1 MKQYVFDALQQRHQT
16 ARWHNLE
23 DHKAD
28 RNYPK
33 HTVWPV
39 ATDDSLHRRPVATV
53 DSPHRRP
60 VATVDSPH
68 RRTVATDDSPHRRP
82 VATDDSLHRRPAKSE
97 TAIKYRVRKKLSE
110 FWKAK
115 AYKLSERC
123 NVS

>member
-1 MKQYVFDALQQRHQT
+1 MKQYVFDALQQKHQT

-33 HTVWPV
+33 HTVW
-39 ATDDSLHRRPVATV
+39 
-53 DSPHRRP
+53 
-60 VATVDSPH
+60 
-68 RRTVATDDSPHRRP
+68 P